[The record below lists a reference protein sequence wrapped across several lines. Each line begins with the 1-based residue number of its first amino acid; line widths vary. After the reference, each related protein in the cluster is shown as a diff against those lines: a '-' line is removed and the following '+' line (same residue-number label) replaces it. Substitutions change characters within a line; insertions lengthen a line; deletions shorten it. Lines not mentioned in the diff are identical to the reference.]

1 MSDWLTASRCVD
13 EYFLILWKKN
23 TAKESSQKLS
33 IANKGTVSF
42 IAEVEACIEY
52 NFAMEFVE
60 NDLLKTV
67 SLEIKTSKS
76 LNRTF
81 TSGDQDLVESMISE
95 IALGQCMYQSIVKL
109 NHV

>member
-67 SLEIKTSKS
+67 SLEIKTSKILKFLTIGS
-76 LNRTF
+76 CVRPR
-81 TSGDQDLVESMISE
+81 
-95 IALGQCMYQSIVKL
+95 IVRVQGYYADNWIK
-109 NHV
+109 